1 MESLVKILAVIIP
14 IIVPL
19 LLAFLNSKYSIKKH
33 PKDEFAEDVKV
44 AEKFAAIHDS
54 NVSHLVKDRLAQQ
67 LLETKKITYLEVAYF
82 YKYSDM
88 EKWINEYIRV
98 KDKLKLVRQS
108 NGKIIKIHHPYSRSK
123 AASLAFGYIIFA
135 VIGLLPFLFINT
147 FIEIFE
153 SHMQSKQY
161 LVIFNMFT
169 WPILFVLVALI
180 FLLEGTRYQ
189 AAHRFVKKFKA
200 ESIKI

>member
-1 MESLVKILAVIIP
+1 
-14 IIVPL
+14 
-19 LLAFLNSKYSIKKH
+19 
-33 PKDEFAEDVKV
+33 
-44 AEKFAAIHDS
+44 
-54 NVSHLVKDRLAQQ
+54 VKDRLAQQ

-98 KDKLKLVRQS
+98 KDKLKLVRHG

-123 AASLAFGYIIFA
+123 VASFALGYIVFA
-135 VIGLLPFLFINT
+135 AIGLLPFLFINT

-161 LVIFNMFT
+161 LVIFNIFT
-169 WPILFVLVALI
+169 WPILSVLVALI
-180 FLLEGTRYQ
+180 FLLEGSKYQ
-189 AAHRFVKKFKA
+189 TAHRFVKKFEA
-200 ESIKI
+200 ESIKV

>member
-1 MESLVKILAVIIP
+1 MENLLKILAVITP

-19 LLAFLNSKYSIKKH
+19 AIAFLNSKYSVKRH
-33 PKDEFAEDVKV
+33 PKEEFAEDVII

-82 YKYSDM
+82 YQYSDM
-88 EKWINEYIRV
+88 ERWIAEYIRL
-98 KDKLKLVRQS
+98 KDKLKLVRDS
-108 NGKIIKIHHPYSRSK
+108 NGKIIKIHHPYSRK
-123 AASLAFGYIIFA
+123 KVASFTLGYVFFA
-135 VIGLLPFLFINT
+135 IIGLLPFLFINT

-169 WPILFVLVALI
+169 WPILSILVALM
-180 FLLEGTRYQ
+180 FLHEGAKYKDAQ
-189 AAHRFVKKFKA
+189 RFVKKFETDA
-200 ESIKI
+200 IKI